1 MTNTFLTSTYHHDGT
16 HHPTSNEIES
26 KLQQFSMRLEEAI
39 QHNIKSPETN
49 LSKLQHNCLQNI
61 KYDHIFIICLSDK
74 NLGPAI
80 MNTLDYI
87 NLVLKEYLLTKTY
100 RQLSPTEAKKI
111 NSTKKDC
118 ILSTAQQTFFQRSFK
133 NNHRLPLFYG
143 VPKAHKTH

>member
-74 NLGPAI
+74 NLGPVIMECATYFQCCLEDHLNCHTTYVRLTEEEAI
-80 MNTLDYI
+80 ERVSRTRQTLI
-87 NLVLKEYLLTKTY
+87 
-100 RQLSPTEAKKI
+100 QL
-111 NSTKKDC
+111 
-118 ILSTAQQTFFQRSFK
+118 
-133 NNHRLPLFYG
+133 
-143 VPKAHKTH
+143 